1 MYNFHNYH
9 YKFISSRLIFI
20 KRKPLTFFINM
31 MSQEEI
37 IERINAFMIE
47 DFEVEE
53 EAIKPDADL
62 KSTLDLDSLD
72 YIDLVVVIEQNFGFK
87 VKPEDFQQMHTIQDF
102 YDYVANR
109 LEIAN
114 AG

>member
-1 MYNFHNYH
+1 MN
-9 YKFISSRLIFI
+9 
-20 KRKPLTFFINM
+20 
-31 MSQEEI
+31 QQDI

-53 EAIKPDADL
+53 HAIKPEADL

-87 VKPEDFQQMHTIQDF
+87 VKPEDFQQMHTIKDF
-102 YDYVANR
+102 YDYVINR
-109 LEIAN
+109 LATVN
-114 AG
+114 V